1 MSKNSTIMHLPLDTD
16 TANWIDYWTEK
27 GGFKSKR
34 EFTRAAIK
42 QYIAIQNGDMS
53 ASSDLET
60 RVSQLT
66 GEIDA
71 LSVQI
76 ETLSKIVDTGF
87 KTILNLTDD
96 DI

>member
-27 GGFKSKR
+27 EGFKSKR

-66 GEIDA
+66 GEIDS

-87 KTILNLTDD
+87 KTILNLTDN